1 MKVIGITGGV
11 GAGKSTVLQYL
22 AGKYRARIIQADQVG
37 HYLMEPG
44 QVCYYK
50 IIESFGSGIL
60 NGDQTICR
68 SRLAAVV
75 FQDKDA
81 LKKLNKIVHP
91 AVKEY
96 IIQAVAEEK
105 TANTVPFTVIEA
117 ALLIEDHYEVVCDEL
132 WYIYASEEVRKAR
145 LMASRGY
152 TEEKVKDIMKNQLP
166 ESEFFARSHFVVDN
180 NSDFME
186 NTFEQIDKGM
196 VEHGIM

>member
-1 MKVIGITGGV
+1 MKVIGITGGI
-11 GAGKSTVLQYL
+11 GAGKSMILAYL
-22 AGKYRARIIQADQVG
+22 SDRYRARIIQADQVG

-68 SRLAAVV
+68 SSLAAAV
-75 FQDKDA
+75 FQNEIA
-81 LKKLNKIVHP
+81 LRKLNGIVHP

-96 IIQAVAEEK
+96 IVRTVAGEK
-105 TANTVPFTVIEA
+105 VANTVPFIVIEA

-132 WYIYASEEVRKAR
+132 WYIYASEEVRRAR

-152 TEEKVKDIMKNQLP
+152 TEEKVNDIMKNQLP
-166 ESEFFARSHFVVDN
+166 ESEFLTHCQFVVDN

-186 NTFEQIDKGM
+186 NTYEQIDKGL